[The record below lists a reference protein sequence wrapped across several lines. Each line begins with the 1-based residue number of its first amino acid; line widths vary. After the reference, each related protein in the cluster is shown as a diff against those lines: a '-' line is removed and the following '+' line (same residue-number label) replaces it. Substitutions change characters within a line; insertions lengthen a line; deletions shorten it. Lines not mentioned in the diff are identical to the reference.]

1 MTTIQQLMQTGQ
13 VKANEILAKLVDTPA
28 TAAKTRER
36 LVSELKAEFDRQ
48 AEFEEQR
55 LFPVLRKHEATKD
68 LVAKALN
75 DSRQMRK
82 LFSELERSPKDSEAF
97 GTKVAEFRDL
107 FQRRFRDDTNEIMPA
122 VVKALNDEEAS
133 TAVGKTGNEMTG
145 ITSARRADGGEHP
158 MTEAARQSAE
168 IVKAGM
174 DAVQQGAQ
182 VARRAMGASTD
193 AAGGRDWALQSTTA
207 LEEMQE
213 TAREAASV
221 GSSMMELLNEQA
233 RHAVQATMAV
243 GRARTLAEVVRVQS
257 DFIGGSV
264 QRMEQFNERY
274 LALIRGWRGFAA
286 LPSVARR

>member
-36 LVSELKAEFDRQ
+36 LISELKAEFDRQ

-193 AAGGRDWALQSTTA
+193 AVGGRDWALQSTTA
-207 LEEMQE
+207 LEEIQE

-274 LALIRGWRGFAA
+274 LALIRGWRGFAV
-286 LPSVARR
+286 LPSAARR